1 MMDKYTRAWQR
12 MMEREMDAGDKRGN
26 TVSGAGGVV
35 DRWRG
40 TAVFYLHVKLP
51 YIYSLNKT
59 A

>member
-1 MMDKYTRAWQR
+1 